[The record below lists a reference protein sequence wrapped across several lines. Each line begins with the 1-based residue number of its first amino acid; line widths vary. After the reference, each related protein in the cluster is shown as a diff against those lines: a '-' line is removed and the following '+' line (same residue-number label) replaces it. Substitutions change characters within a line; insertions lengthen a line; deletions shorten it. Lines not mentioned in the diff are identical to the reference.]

1 MTDETPTIEIKIQV
15 PLGAGPTAIRKAAEV
30 AVHRELWRHHRG
42 DMRLVARD
50 FYGSETQEM
59 ILRNRWRALRLLVA
73 DLRAELFGES
83 EAA

>member
-1 MTDETPTIEIKIQV
+1 MTNEAQTIEITIPV
-15 PLGAGPTAIRKAAEV
+15 PLGAGPAAIRQAAEIGT
-30 AVHRELWRHHRG
+30 HRALWRLHRG

-50 FYGSETQEM
+50 FYGSEEKEM
-59 ILRNRWRALRLLVA
+59 TLRNRWRALRLRVA